1 MLLLAYMTC
10 YVCATRRCSE
20 WNVGEMENVT
30 CGCESHT
37 VAGPVSGNTLGARQ
51 RALLMADPSSA
62 VAPHPTPHTSRPKR
76 TWRPKQRTLSNS
88 WNSSNQTAKPKL
100 RIVPGSLS
108 VFAVSRSLTKTAA
121 PTKKIWQL
129 PPSNGRLP
137 YTTCGEKK
145 MGSNCDYAHFV

>member
-1 MLLLAYMTC
+1 MLCMRDA
-10 YVCATRRCSE
+10 
-20 WNVGEMENVT
+20 
-30 CGCESHT
+30 
-37 VAGPVSGNTLGARQ
+37 
-51 RALLMADPSSA
+51 ALLRVKRQGDGECHLR
-62 VAPHPTPHTSRPKR
+62 VWKPHSRWAGEREHVGGPTKGSFDGRPLLGRRPPPHTSRPKR